1 MYINR
6 VNTHTQVGLL
16 PWEKKKKLID
26 REGVSLNKRR
36 GVVGRGEEGEGRGG
50 EEQQQT
56 LTFSQ
61 QCWHT
66 LQVPSWFLDLTIP
79 M

>member
-36 GVVGRGEEGEGRGG
+36 GVVGRGEERRGRGG
-50 EEQQQT
+50 EER
-56 LTFSQ
+56 SSSR
-61 QCWHT
+61 H
-66 LQVPSWFLDLTIP
+66 
-79 M
+79 